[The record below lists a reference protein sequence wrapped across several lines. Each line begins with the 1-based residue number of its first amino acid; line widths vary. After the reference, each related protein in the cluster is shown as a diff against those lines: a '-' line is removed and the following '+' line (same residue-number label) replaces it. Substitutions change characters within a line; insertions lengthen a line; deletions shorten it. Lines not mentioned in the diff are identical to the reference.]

1 VEQGFFIVLAQ
12 CGTNAHVSNDSAGNT
27 RRKPL
32 RRSVAARTV
41 LLEDALAVV
50 LRLTGLSPNRVFVC
64 FGFWLSIFLCGKR
77 KCWNRSQGQN
87 T

>member
-1 VEQGFFIVLAQ
+1 VEQGVFIVLAQ
-12 CGTNAHVSNDSAGNT
+12 RGANAHVSNDGAGNT

-32 RRSVAARTV
+32 GRNVAAGAV